1 MKFINGV
8 IAQTDEF
15 GGRMILED
23 DVFDYV
29 RESGIPFTAY
39 MDEEDT
45 LATDYN
51 IQNVPVL
58 AFITPGSRLAL
69 TRPFTY
75 ARDVSRILDALIAG
89 RKIDTAGM
97 ETLTG

>member
-8 IAQTDEF
+8 IAETDEF

-29 RESGIPFTAY
+29 RESGIPFITY
-39 MDEEDT
+39 MDEDDT
-45 LATDYN
+45 LVTDYN
-51 IQNVPVL
+51 IQTVPFL
-58 AFITPGSRLAL
+58 AFITPEGHLAL

-75 ARDVSRILDALIAG
+75 AQDVSRILDALIAG
-89 RKIDTAGM
+89 RKIDTTGM
-97 ETLTG
+97 ETVIG